1 MGIIIRKMDETSA
14 HLFNQFTRT
23 FTVSSKVVLDMTHG
37 KLTWAVTPVEPYEK
51 EIPIDE
57 VDPASLINSEDKVV
71 FLAEVDGKP
80 AGQIKL
86 ITWWNGYAYIDDLI
100 VNPQFRSRGV
110 GKALME
116 AAIQWSRERRF
127 PGIMLETQDDNVT
140 ACTLYQSCG
149 FVLSGFD
156 RNVYKAINPNTKE
169 TALYWYLIF

>member
-1 MGIIIRKMDETSA
+1 MGITVRKMDETSV

-71 FLAEVDGKP
+71 FLAEVDGKL
-80 AGQIKL
+80 AGQVKL
-86 ITWWNGYAYIDDLI
+86 IPWWNGYAYIDDLI
-100 VNPQFRSRGV
+100 VNPQFRGQGV

-116 AAIQWSRERRF
+116 AAVQCSRERRL
-127 PGIMLETQDDNVT
+127 PGIMLESQDDNYA
-140 ACTLYQSCG
+140 ACKLYDSCA
-149 FVLSGFD
+149 FVLGGFD
-156 RNVYKAINPNTKE
+156 RYTLKNFKPNE
-169 TALYWYLIF
+169 TALFWYLIF

>member
-1 MGIIIRKMDETSA
+1 MSLVVRKMDKTST
-14 HLFNQFTRT
+14 HLFNQVNRK
-23 FTVSSKVVLDMTHG
+23 FTVTSKVILDMTHG

-57 VDPASLINSEDKVV
+57 VDPSTLLDSDEKVV
-71 FLAEVDGKP
+71 FLAEVDGKL
-80 AGQIKL
+80 AGQVKL

-100 VNPQFRSRGV
+100 VNPEFRGQGV

-127 PGIMLETQDDNVT
+127 PGIMLETQDDNVA
-140 ACTLYQSCG
+140 ACKLYESCG
-149 FVLSGFD
+149 FILGGFD
-156 RNVYKAINPNTKE
+156 QFTLRNFKPNE